1 MKNTTKKEHALTPEQ
16 QQIVDD
22 GLRILARMIVRRH
35 MSESASRDHQ
45 GGGVSPPEADNTLD
59 GGAR

>member
-16 QQIVDD
+16 QQIVDE

-35 MSESASRDHQ
+35 ISESALRDRQ
-45 GGGVSPPEADNTLD
+45 GGGIGPPEAGNTAD
-59 GGAR
+59 GRAP

>member
-1 MKNTTKKEHALTPEQ
+1 MKNTTKKERALTPEQ

-35 MSESASRDHQ
+35 MKGTASRDHQ
-45 GGGVSPPEADNTLD
+45 GGGVGPPEADNTFD